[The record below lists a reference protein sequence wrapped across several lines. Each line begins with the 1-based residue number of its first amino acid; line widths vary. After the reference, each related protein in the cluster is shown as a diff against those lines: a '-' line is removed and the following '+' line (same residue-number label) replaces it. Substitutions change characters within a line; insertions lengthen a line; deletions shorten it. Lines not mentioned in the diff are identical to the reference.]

1 MIPGKIHDPRKY
13 SCYQEIF
20 MIPGNIHDPRK
31 YLRSQEIFMI
41 PGNIHDNV
49 KGLTLKCS
57 IVRLKS
63 YEKILI
69 F

>member
-1 MIPGKIHDPRKY
+1 
-13 SCYQEIF
+13 